1 MDSKAIKMRVLFLVF
16 ASVLSMPIFGQ
27 RMQVGSSSALSDSI
41 EWPTTDLDSAALYN
55 LDQRLARLDSDH
67 LMFAF
72 QNLPEVDTGSSL
84 PLTDSVFEHYMSR

>member
-16 ASVLSMPIFGQ
+16 ASVLAMPSFGQ
-27 RMQVGSSSALSDSI
+27 ITQVYSSSTITDSI
-41 EWPTTDLDSAALYN
+41 KLPKTDLDSAALYN

-72 QNLPEVDTGSSL
+72 KNLPEVETGSSL
-84 PLTDSVFEHYMSR
+84 PLTDSVFEH